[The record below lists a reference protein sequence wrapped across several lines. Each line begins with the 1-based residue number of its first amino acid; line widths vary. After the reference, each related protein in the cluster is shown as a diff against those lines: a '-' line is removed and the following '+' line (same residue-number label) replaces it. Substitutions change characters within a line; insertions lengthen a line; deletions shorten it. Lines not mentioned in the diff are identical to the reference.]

1 MNQNITYTISD
12 KKDLLRRIT
21 NIKYKICY
29 KNIFK
34 LLIKY
39 NIKYTR
45 NNNGIFF
52 NLALLS
58 DDILNEINDIILPY
72 ELKKLQKIINN
83 NI

>member
-1 MNQNITYTISD
+1 MNQNTTYTNND

-29 KNIFK
+29 KQIFK

-52 NLALLS
+52 NLASLE
-58 DDILNEINDIILPY
+58 DHVLNEINDIISEY
-72 ELKKLQKIINN
+72 EFKKLQKNINN